1 MSKSMI
7 AWKRRIVLLSLGGS
21 TFFFFGAGYGLGGPS
36 CNDAQNRDIATFY
49 QTVGNQSIA
58 AFSDGVLDDTTAN
71 SDYDLIV
78 RAPVTTF
85 LQAVWDNWVFGQMP
99 QDARFVNVAVE

>member
-7 AWKRRIVLLSLGGS
+7 AWKRRIAMLSLGGS
-21 TFFFFGAGYGLGGPS
+21 TFFFFGFAGLDGPS
-36 CNDAQNRDIATFY
+36 CRNDAQNRDVATFF

-58 AFSDGVLDDTTAN
+58 AFSDGVLDDNTAN
-71 SDYDLIV
+71 SDYDLVV

-85 LQAVWDNWVFGQMP
+85 LQAVWDNWVFGRTP
-99 QDARFVNVAVE
+99 QDARFVNGAVE